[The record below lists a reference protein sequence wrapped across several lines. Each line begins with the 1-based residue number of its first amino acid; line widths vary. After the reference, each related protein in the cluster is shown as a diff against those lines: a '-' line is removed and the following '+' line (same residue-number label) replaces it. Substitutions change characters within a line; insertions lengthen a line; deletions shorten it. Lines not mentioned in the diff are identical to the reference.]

1 MKMIAT
7 LLLVASLGAPQIG
20 MSAQATPAGLASL
33 SSREADLIEIARV
46 ATVMV
51 DGDVCQH
58 IVTARALRFL
68 LHPYARDVWS
78 ADDNY
83 DVHRDAFDTTKKT
96 LMRLSLLAPYPVDVN
111 LWMAVPSQ
119 PDRAMVVVRNHY
131 NLSQFWNGQ
140 LTQPMPAAMR
150 QVLESGTQQTVRMK
164 PGMISVLAP
173 VRNSV
178 GQVVGLVEV
187 VSSTAVMAH
196 DEQ

>member
-1 MKMIAT
+1 MKIVAT
-7 LLLVASLGAPQIG
+7 ILLAASLAAPQVA
-20 MSAQATPAGLASL
+20 MSAQAVPTGSTAP
-33 SSREADLIEIARV
+33 SSREADLSEIARV

-58 IVTARALRFL
+58 IVTARALRFM
-68 LHPYARDVWS
+68 LHPYARDAWS

-96 LMRLSLLAPYPVDVN
+96 LMRLALLAPYPVDVN

-119 PDRAMVVVRNHY
+119 PGRAMVVVRNHY

-140 LTQPMPAAMR
+140 LTQSMPAAMQ
-150 QVLESGTQQTVRMK
+150 QVLQSGTQQMVRMK

-173 VRNSV
+173 VRNGV
-178 GQVVGLVEV
+178 GQIVALVEV
-187 VSSTAVMAH
+187 VSSTTAMAH